1 MFNFLL
7 SICDFMGDGG
17 GPVLSD
23 PIIGQEEVELSNVLS
38 IEQIENYLLC
48 IEKPGT
54 PQSVFETL
62 ITLKNL
68 HRGNKVR
75 MLDTEK
81 EFVDFYGGPNS
92 PLKFFY
98 YPRQSGGSHTT
109 WDDCYVG
116 MSLPRRLYSRL
127 KKAVKELGKEWTD
140 DIYDISDVRLKL
152 DDKTRTVFINVVGYI
167 KYLDRSIT

>member
-1 MFNFLL
+1 MQVEQNL
-7 SICDFMGDGG
+7 
-17 GPVLSD
+17 PN
-23 PIIGQEEVELSNVLS
+23 PIPL
-38 IEQIENYLLC
+38 EQIENYLLC

-62 ITLKNL
+62 ITLKDL
-68 HRGNKVR
+68 HPGNKVR
-75 MLDTEK
+75 MLDKEK
-81 EFVDFYGGPNS
+81 EFVDFYGGPKS

-116 MSLPRRLYSRL
+116 MGLPGKLYSRL
-127 KKAVKELGKEWTD
+127 KGAVKELGKEWTD

-152 DDKTRTVFINVVGYI
+152 DDKTKTVFINVVGYI
-167 KYLDRSIT
+167 KHLDRSIT